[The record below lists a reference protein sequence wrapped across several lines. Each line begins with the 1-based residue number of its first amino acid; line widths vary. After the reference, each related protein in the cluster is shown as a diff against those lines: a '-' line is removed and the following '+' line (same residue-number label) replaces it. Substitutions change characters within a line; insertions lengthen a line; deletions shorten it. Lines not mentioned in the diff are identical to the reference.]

1 MPVLAPRWAVQFG
14 QNLYFRKVTLF
25 LFLKAICSPLPSPP
39 KQFPLRLC
47 EKAQALIHPREVLF
61 KGGRVEIGVPR
72 GAGAVHLSGIVQSRD
87 LIPSLDELESE
98 AWSSSPPAVSENVSL
113 YTSCGQRWAFVRESV
128 TYLRS
133 YAMQCDNGTAM
144 HRGCRL

>member
-14 QNLYFRKVTLF
+14 QNLYSREVTLF
-25 LFLKAICSPLPSPP
+25 SFLKAICSPLPSPQNTFLWRYA
-39 KQFPLRLC
+39 KELRPLY
-47 EKAQALIHPREVLF
+47 PREVLF
-61 KGGRVEIGVPR
+61 KGGRVEICVPR
-72 GAGAVHLSGIVQSRD
+72 GAGAVHLGSIVQSRD